1 MIFSLLAPSI
11 ASSQSVGLVLSGG
24 GAKGLYHIG
33 VIRALEEHGIPI
45 DCIAGTSIGAI
56 VAALYAAGYSPD
68 EMENIVLSGQPEK
81 WVSGRIDDKYYYYYR
96 DRDRMH
102 GMLNIMLSTDRDMK
116 LNSGRKRLNIPRSM
130 INTSQ
135 IDMALLQLFKPAS
148 VACRGDFDKLMV
160 PFRCMATDV
169 NRHRAVELKSGDLA
183 LAVRASMAV
192 PVVFPPVEI
201 DSMILCDGGLY
212 DNFPWRTLD
221 NAFHPDIILGARCG
235 KDDEPIDENVSV
247 IDQAMTLAT
256 MPTDYDMPEDRSL
269 MIKRAVDISTLDF
282 SQGRYVIDLGY
293 ADAKQMMPRIEAMIG
308 RRTAADE
315 VAARRDRFK
324 ARCPELVTQSVRTE
338 GIGRRQQQMVDR
350 FMMINRKRGSD
361 MSQLSFGDVTDHYML
376 LLANTSLTGRFPKM
390 EFDDSTRRFDMTLP
404 LNLKPSLTLHFGGN
418 ISSTAFNLGYIGVD
432 YQSWGRVLQQ
442 ANLDMLLGPIY
453 TMIRLKGRTVTMSRN
468 PVFFDYSYN
477 FNITNTL
484 HGNFGNLT
492 EVDNAEEIKAKESF
506 LSFGV
511 GVAPTRKSVFDFMI
525 NMGRNSYGYDMSN
538 YKSRQ
543 YTHFTYLSPKIAIE
557 RTSLDKILYPTTGS
571 RLNFS
576 GIYVYGRDERDSR
589 NELILP
595 TDEDYIDDI
604 RQWWGVKASWEQYFD
619 VSRNGRFS
627 CGYSVE
633 GVYTNHSSLDSP
645 EAATISAPQYSPLL
659 HSRMIYMPQFH
670 ADRYVGAGIMPTVKI
685 INHLYLRLSV
695 YAMLRDK
702 FEDSIMH
709 YMSDLSVVYN
719 TGAGPVSLSMTKYG
733 FDNWRNL
740 YLTFNFGY
748 AIFGPK
754 GLHY

>member
-183 LAVRASMAV
+183 LAVRASMAI

-293 ADAKQMMPRIEAMIG
+293 ADAKQMMPRIEAM
-308 RRTAADE
+308 RSP
-315 VAARRDRFK
+315 RD
-324 ARCPELVTQSVRTE
+324 A
-338 GIGRRQQQMVDR
+338 
-350 FMMINRKRGSD
+350 
-361 MSQLSFGDVTDHYML
+361 
-376 LLANTSLTGRFPKM
+376 
-390 EFDDSTRRFDMTLP
+390 
-404 LNLKPSLTLHFGGN
+404 
-418 ISSTAFNLGYIGVD
+418 
-432 YQSWGRVLQQ
+432 
-442 ANLDMLLGPIY
+442 
-453 TMIRLKGRTVTMSRN
+453 
-468 PVFFDYSYN
+468 
-477 FNITNTL
+477 
-484 HGNFGNLT
+484 
-492 EVDNAEEIKAKESF
+492 
-506 LSFGV
+506 
-511 GVAPTRKSVFDFMI
+511 
-525 NMGRNSYGYDMSN
+525 
-538 YKSRQ
+538 
-543 YTHFTYLSPKIAIE
+543 
-557 RTSLDKILYPTTGS
+557 TGS
-571 RLNFS
+571 RRGAPS
-576 GIYVYGRDERDSR
+576 SSR
-589 NELILP
+589 
-595 TDEDYIDDI
+595 
-604 RQWWGVKASWEQYFD
+604 
-619 VSRNGRFS
+619 SR
-627 CGYSVE
+627 Y
-633 GVYTNHSSLDSP
+633 
-645 EAATISAPQYSPLL
+645 AP
-659 HSRMIYMPQFH
+659 R
-670 ADRYVGAGIMPTVKI
+670 A
-685 INHLYLRLSV
+685 
-695 YAMLRDK
+695 
-702 FEDSIMH
+702 
-709 YMSDLSVVYN
+709 
-719 TGAGPVSLSMTKYG
+719 
-733 FDNWRNL
+733 
-740 YLTFNFGY
+740 
-748 AIFGPK
+748 
-754 GLHY
+754 

>member
-1 MIFSLLAPSI
+1 MMFSLLVPNI
-11 ASSQSVGLVLSGG
+11 VRSQSVGLVLSGG

-68 EMENIVLSGQPEK
+68 EMEQIVLSGSPEK

-102 GMLNIMLSTDRDMK
+102 GMLNIMLSTDRELK
-116 LNSGRKRLNIPRSM
+116 HNSGRKRLNIPRSM

-135 IDMALLQLFKPAS
+135 IDMAMLQLFKPAS
-148 VACRGDFDKLMV
+148 VACRGNFDELMV

-183 LAVRASMAV
+183 LAVRASMAI

-256 MPTDYDMPEDRSL
+256 MPTDYDMPEERSL

-293 ADAKQMMPRIEAMIG
+293 TDAMQMMPQIEAMIV
-308 RRTAADE
+308 RRTAVGE
-315 VAARRDRFK
+315 VDARRERFK
-324 ARCPELVTQSVRTE
+324 ARCPQLTTQSITAK
-338 GIGRRQQQMVDR
+338 GIGQRQQQMVER
-350 FMMINRKRGSD
+350 FMMIDRKKGSD
-361 MSQLSFGDVTDHYML
+361 MSNLSFDDVTDHYML
-376 LLANTSLTGRFPKM
+376 LLANTSLTGKFPQMK
-390 EFDDSTRRFDMTLP
+390 FDDTTRRFDMTLP
-404 LNLKPSLTLHFGGN
+404 MDIKPSLTLHFGGN

-492 EVDNAEEIKAKESF
+492 QIDNSDQIKAKESF

-525 NMGRNSYGYDMSN
+525 NMGRNSYGYDMTN

-543 YTHFTYLSPKIAIE
+543 YTHFTYISPKIAVE
-557 RTSLDKILYPTTGS
+557 RSSLDKILYPTTGS

-589 NELILP
+589 NQLIIP
-595 TDEDYIDDI
+595 TDKDYIDDI
-604 RQWWGVKASWEQYFD
+604 RQWWGVKASWEQYFNI
-619 VSRNGRFS
+619 SRSGRFS
-627 CGYSVE
+627 CGYSIE

-645 EAATISAPQYSPLL
+645 EATTISAPQYSPLL

-670 ADRYVGAGIMPTVKI
+670 ADRYVGAGIMPTIKI
-685 INHLYLRLSV
+685 INRLYLRLSA

-702 FEDSIMH
+702 FKNSIIH

-719 TGAGPVSLSMTKYG
+719 TGAGPISLSMTKYG
-733 FDNWRNL
+733 FDNWHNL